1 MIETT
6 SCDNIP
12 NLDPFYEPKSSNKCR
27 SRIPRR
33 YLIAFLGFFGFLH
46 VYLLRVNMSFA
57 IVAMTSNNS
66 RIDSNGTTYYVL
78 HFFYINFLNL
88 NKVVNNCI
96 STAPGF

>member
-1 MIETT
+1 MNCE
-6 SCDNIP
+6 NVP
-12 NLDPFYEPKSSNKCR
+12 NTIDESKSSYKC

-78 HFFYINFLNL
+78 CPKIIVLQ
-88 NKVVNNCI
+88 I
-96 STAPGF
+96 SFE